1 MSLIWAIDVVPQ
13 KNLYIPM
20 HSVLL
25 GLSAGYNFNL
35 CTNNFNFF
43 KKIGNHFNL
52 FFFERRSLFKKFFN
66 TLCFPLYKT
75 NSFYDNSFQNKNKG
89 KHLFS
94 HKLIDYPR
102 VSNLKFDGK
111 DLNQARKICSFVLRA
126 TNCVPQGRIPN
137 LL

>member
-1 MSLIWAIDVVPQ
+1 MDVVLRE
-13 KNLYIPM
+13 NLHVPV
-20 HSVLL
+20 HFVLL
-25 GLSAGYNFNL
+25 RLSASCNFNL

-43 KKIGNHFNL
+43 KKIGNHFFVQNH
-52 FFFERRSLFKKFFN
+52 FFFVERSSLFKKFFN
-66 TLCFPLYKT
+66 TLCFTLYKT